1 MKLLNRTLLGF
12 LLYSVIVLLVVTP
25 ILYFVIN
32 GIIIHQVDETLH
44 VHKREIRERLED
56 LPTDEDVR
64 QWEDLD
70 GEVVVEP
77 LEGQPTK
84 ERIHTVSRRHADYRV
99 LVSTVEIK
107 GKLYKLEARVSLVE
121 SEDLISAL
129 VLTQILL
136 LVLLITGMLVINYWN
151 SKTVWKP
158 FYNTLN
164 QLKSFQIEKSN
175 PISLL
180 PSTVSEFNDLNVAI
194 EELTKRNQQAFVI
207 QREFTENA
215 AHEMQTP
222 LAVFQSKLDI
232 LLQTKPSAE
241 QAPVLESLFDATQRL
256 NRLNKGLLLLSKI
269 DNRQFHETEEID
281 LFLATIR
288 LTRETAIT
296 IKGKTLIVAIN
307 PGLLDILLSNLVSN
321 SLRYAM
327 PGSEITIGIS
337 QDTWSISNV
346 GQPLTIS
353 PDKIFERFQKGNNN
367 KESLGLGLAIAKK
380 ICDTN
385 DLSLTYTFIG
395 SVHRFDVRFPPS
407 KISTKSNG

>member
-12 LLYSVIVLLVVTP
+12 LLYSVIVLLIVTP
-25 ILYFVIN
+25 VLYFVIN
-32 GIIIHQVDETLH
+32 SIIIHQVDQTLH
-44 VHKREIRERLED
+44 VHKREIHERLEK

-77 LEGQPTK
+77 LQGSPEQEKIYT
-84 ERIHTVSRRHADYRV
+84 ISRRHADYRV
-99 LVSTVEIK
+99 LVTSVEIK

-136 LVLLITGMLVINYWN
+136 LAVLITGMLIINYWN
-151 SKTVWKP
+151 SKTVWGP
-158 FYNTLN
+158 FYNTLH
-164 QLKSFQIEKSN
+164 QLKSFRIEKSN

-180 PSTVSEFNDLNVAI
+180 PSKISEFNDLNVAI
-194 EELTKRNQQAFVI
+194 EELTKRDQQAFVS

-232 LLQTKPSAE
+232 LLQTKPSEE

-269 DNRQFHETEEID
+269 DNRQFHETEEIHM
-281 LFLATIR
+281 FLATVR
-288 LTRETAIT
+288 LTKETPVIVT
-296 IKGKTLIVAIN
+296 GKSLIVTIN
-307 PGLLDILLSNLVSN
+307 PDLLDILLSNLISN
-321 SLRYAM
+321 ALRYAT
-327 PGSEITIGIS
+327 PSSEIIVAITE
-337 QDTWSISNV
+337 DTWSISNA
-346 GQPLTIS
+346 GQPLTI
-353 PDKIFERFQKGNNN
+353 PAEKIFERFQKGNNN
-367 KESLGLGLAIAKK
+367 KDSLGLGLAIAKK

-385 DLSLTYTFIG
+385 DLGLSYAFMASI
-395 SVHRFDVRFPPS
+395 HRFEIRFPPS
-407 KISTKSNG
+407 KISTKSVR